1 MYNRHLFPFGGFGDC
16 KRDDIGQDHAIF
28 RGSRFAVLVQS
39 GVRMSPL
46 YGAFNRQTCWPQ
58 GRGNKPVR
66 ASLHDPGLLF
76 TQGRVTAE
84 SAKN

>member
-1 MYNRHLFPFGGFGDC
+1 MSEKKTKMAAHGGE
-16 KRDDIGQDHAIF
+16 RA
-28 RGSRFAVLVQS
+28 
-39 GVRMSPL
+39 
-46 YGAFNRQTCWPQ
+46 
-58 GRGNKPVR
+58 R

>member
-1 MYNRHLFPFGGFGDC
+1 METAICDKSTGLFEECYGFAMFGLTGGEVMC
-16 KRDDIGQDHAIF
+16 RD
-28 RGSRFAVLVQS
+28 SRL
-39 GVRMSPL
+39 
-46 YGAFNRQTCWPQ
+46 
-58 GRGNKPVR
+58 R